1 MSRTAQTPLHKVTGM
16 GASHSGTGHFWRQRV
31 TAAALLPLGLWFAY
45 TALGLAGANEV
56 AAVSYFE
63 HPYNAVL
70 MAALAII
77 LLYHMSLGLQVIVD
91 DYVHA
96 PGAKIA
102 LLLLVRFVMIAA
114 MSTSLFALIAIA
126 SP

>member
-1 MSRTAQTPLHKVTGM
+1 MSRTAETPLHKVRGM

-31 TAAALLPLGLWFAY
+31 TAAALLPLALWFAY

-56 AAVSYFE
+56 AAVGYFQN
-63 HPYNAVL
+63 PVNAIL
-70 MAALAII
+70 MAALAVI
-77 LLYHMSLGLQVIVD
+77 LLYHMSLGLQVIID

-102 LLLLVRFVMIAA
+102 SLLLVRFVMIAA
-114 MSTSLFALIAIA
+114 LSTSLFALIAIA